1 VQKANDDCQKT
12 TEKQRMAYA
21 RRTIATMIA
30 AALGTGGAT
39 LLLIGV
45 PTALIPNPWFMRML
59 PARPLDWVFL
69 ALTVLLAAALG
80 ATYALPTTCS
90 LGEGKLTAGGIL
102 SFLAIGC
109 PICNKVALLA
119 LGASGALTY
128 FAPIQPLLGLAALGL
143 LGWALATR
151 LRAIR
156 AAGAVRLQSASLNT

>member
-1 VQKANDDCQKT
+1 MNSS
-12 TEKQRMAYA
+12 
-21 RRTIATMIA
+21 RRTLAIMLA

-39 LLLIGV
+39 FVLIGV

-59 PARPLDWVFL
+59 PSRPLDWVFL
-69 ALTVLLAAALG
+69 ALTTLLAAALG
-80 ATYALPTTCS
+80 ATYALPVACP

-128 FAPIQPLLGLAALGL
+128 FAPVQPFLGVAALGL
-143 LGWALATR
+143 LGWALAAR
-151 LRAIR
+151 LRAIH
-156 AAGAVRLQSASLNT
+156 ATTPVRLQPSASKG

>member
-1 VQKANDDCQKT
+1 MNSS
-12 TEKQRMAYA
+12 
-21 RRTIATMIA
+21 RRTLGTVLA
-30 AALGTGGAT
+30 AALGAGGVT
-39 LLLIGV
+39 VVLIGV

-69 ALTVLLAAALG
+69 ALTALLVAALG
-80 ATYALPTTCS
+80 ATYALPATCP

-128 FAPIQPLLGLAALGL
+128 FAPIQPFLGVAALGC
-143 LGWALATR
+143 LGWALAVR

-156 AAGAVRLQSASLNT
+156 AATLVQLQPSASKS

>member
-1 VQKANDDCQKT
+1 MT
-12 TEKQRMAYA
+12 YS
-21 RRTIATMIA
+21 RRTLATVLA

-39 LLLIGV
+39 FVLIGV

-69 ALTVLLAAALG
+69 ALTTLLAAALG
-80 ATYALPTTCS
+80 TTYALPAACP

-128 FAPIQPLLGLAALGL
+128 FAPIQPFLGVAALGC

-156 AAGAVRLQSASLNT
+156 TATLVQLQPSASKS

>member
-1 VQKANDDCQKT
+1 
-12 TEKQRMAYA
+12 ML
-21 RRTIATMIA
+21 A
-30 AALGTGGAT
+30 AALGVGGAT
-39 LLLIGV
+39 AVLIGA

-69 ALTVLLAAALG
+69 ALTTVLAAALG
-80 ATYALPTTCS
+80 ATYALPAACP

-128 FAPIQPLLGLAALGL
+128 FAPIQPFLGFAALGC

-156 AAGAVRLQSASLNT
+156 TATSVRLQPSASKS